1 MIDINTN
8 NDLMNNKYLN
18 DKYDK
23 ILIIL
28 KTTIICNMIIILSVY
43 RLYIWSLIL
52 IIYTITN

>member
-28 KTTIICNMIIILSVY
+28 KTIIICNMIIILSVY
-43 RLYIWSLIL
+43 RLYI
-52 IIYTITN
+52 